1 MIKQT
6 KVENGWLRGIPGADP
21 RVYCYKGVPFAAP
34 PVGDLRWHSPMPAED
49 WAGVRDCARFAPISM
64 QATPGAQ
71 NNVYS
76 REWNV
81 DLEIEM
87 DEDCLYLNVWTP
99 ASDDTERLPVFVWF
113 FGGGLQEGNT
123 QEMEFNGERL
133 ARKGIVVVT
142 VNYRVNCFGFLCHPD
157 ITAENPDAPAN
168 FGYLDQFA
176 GMKWVKRNIA
186 AFGGDPD
193 NITIGGQSAGG
204 GSVVSHLTTPVTEG
218 LFHKAII
225 MSGTFFGG
233 YAPLNVGGGP
243 GKNFKELPEA
253 EELGVAFFE
262 HLGVKTLKEARELD
276 KFYIRDKYAEF
287 IGGVFD
293 TTALRT
299 RGISSTRM
307 GAVVDYKYLF
317 GTGTVRAVA
326 NQRHMLPLLMGNTAI
341 EFPNVPP
348 YSSNEELIEYARNAF
363 GDRADEFLKT
373 VLCDSWEDTKK
384 KATTSTVELGC
395 RCICESTS
403 RLKDAPSVY
412 YYVTDQEMP
421 GWDNMGAFHSS
432 DLWFFFDTLAV
443 CWRPFVGKDYDLA
456 RMMSTYWANFM
467 KTGDPNGTDVDGT
480 PLPEWKSYQ
489 QSRSPMYFR
498 DHPQMKDESF
508 ESDVMKFLVD
518 FNTNK

>member
-1 MIKQT
+1 M
-6 KVENGWLRGIPGADP
+6 
-21 RVYCYKGVPFAAP
+21 
-34 PVGDLRWHSPMPAED
+34 
-49 WAGVRDCARFAPISM
+49 
-64 QATPGAQ
+64 
-71 NNVYS
+71 
-76 REWNV
+76 
-81 DLEIEM
+81 
-87 DEDCLYLNVWTP
+87 
-99 ASDDTERLPVFVWF
+99 
-113 FGGGLQEGNT
+113 
-123 QEMEFNGERL
+123 
-133 ARKGIVVVT
+133 
-142 VNYRVNCFGFLCHPD
+142 
-157 ITAENPDAPAN
+157 
-168 FGYLDQFA
+168 
-176 GMKWVKRNIA
+176 
-186 AFGGDPD
+186 
-193 NITIGGQSAGG
+193 
-204 GSVVSHLTTPVTEG
+204 
-218 LFHKAII
+218 
-225 MSGTFFGG
+225 
-233 YAPLNVGGGP
+233 
-243 GKNFKELPEA
+243 
-253 EELGVAFFE
+253 AFFE

-317 GTGTVRAVA
+317 GTGTVRAVE

-348 YSSNEELIEYARNAF
+348 YSSNEELIEYARGAF

-403 RLKDAPSVY
+403 RLKDAPDVY
-412 YYVTDQEMP
+412 YYVTNQEMP